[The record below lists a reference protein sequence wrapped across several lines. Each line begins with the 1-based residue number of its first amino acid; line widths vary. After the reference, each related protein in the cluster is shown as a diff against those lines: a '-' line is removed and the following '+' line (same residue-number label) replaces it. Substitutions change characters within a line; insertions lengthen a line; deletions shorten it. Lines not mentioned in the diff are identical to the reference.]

1 MGIQKRALVEK
12 DSCVFHS
19 EPVQSP
25 LLVLSEMMSIGSMAL
40 ILRRRI

>member
-12 DSCVFHS
+12 DSCVSHS

-25 LLVLSEMMSIGSMAL
+25 LLVLSEMMSIGPVAL
-40 ILRRRI
+40 ILKRGI